1 MYYPYA
7 GGHVAVRDVRECTRV
22 FQEIDVERRELAA
35 FAARLARLQNGCG
48 DELER
53 HKEHLCDLTEL
64 EEALMIRT
72 RYVEL
77 EPHWR
82 AHRGFQR
89 FLSGADTREELLFC
103 TDWLRQHEAADDAAF
118 RQWLRHG
125 CAPDEPDCCPDNLSL
140 YRTAPERILLS
151 VKMQLF

>member
-7 GGHVAVRDVRECTRV
+7 GGHVAAKDVREYARV
-22 FQEIDVERRELAA
+22 FQEIDGERRELAA
-35 FAARLARLQNGCG
+35 FAARLPPFRSGFGA
-48 DELER
+48 ELACR
-53 HKEHLCDLTEL
+53 REHLYDLTGL

-82 AHRGFQR
+82 AHRRFQR
-89 FLSGADTREELLFC
+89 FLSAADTREELLFC

-125 CAPDEPDCCPDNLSL
+125 CAPDEPDSSLDCL
-140 YRTAPERILLS
+140 YRTDPERILLS